1 MVVISYL
8 NVNIIRALTCQ
19 VFASGGR
26 PLHDKVAQR
35 RAVFFRDLDVHV
47 RLDAMDESTELSVGV
62 ASMDLEHR
70 RQLSLLNDLTAA
82 IRGGADDTLLYPL
95 LQELVEHTNLH
106 FLSEQ
111 LDMKLHAYEAY
122 EAHLQE
128 HQRLLLEVQNL
139 RHSLATGTAADKNS
153 LIEALRTW
161 LVVHIQTADKALGEY
176 LSQRGV
182 ALSSGEEP

>member
-1 MVVISYL
+1 
-8 NVNIIRALTCQ
+8 
-19 VFASGGR
+19 
-26 PLHDKVAQR
+26 
-35 RAVFFRDLDVHV
+35 
-47 RLDAMDESTELSVGV
+47 
-62 ASMDLEHR
+62 
-70 RQLSLLNDLTAA
+70 
-82 IRGGADDTLLYPL
+82 
-95 LQELVEHTNLH
+95 
-106 FLSEQ
+106 
-111 LDMKLHAYEAY
+111 MKLHAYEAY